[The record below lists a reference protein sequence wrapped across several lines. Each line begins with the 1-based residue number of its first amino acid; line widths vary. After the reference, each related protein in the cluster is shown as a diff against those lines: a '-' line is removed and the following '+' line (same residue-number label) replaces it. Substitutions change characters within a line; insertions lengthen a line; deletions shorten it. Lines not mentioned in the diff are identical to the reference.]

1 MQPQRTANG
10 MTSDEL
16 EDILAEVG
24 ARLLAGERIHGGT
37 RTFSL
42 DIDLGGAAWRGAVA
56 AGACRLGVCS
66 PEGCP
71 DPARLGDMASHI
83 DHTLLKADATA
94 SDIDELCGEAM
105 EHRFASVCVNS
116 TWVKRCAE
124 ILMGSGV
131 LVCTVVGF
139 PLGASLSEVK
149 SYEARRAIEDGACE
163 IDMVL
168 NVGAMKSGMTSVVH
182 ADIAAVAATC
192 HSHGARLKVIL
203 ETCLLTKDE
212 IAQASEIAKAA
223 GADFVKTSTGFSTGG
238 ATLEDVALM
247 RRAVGPVLGVKA
259 SGGVRTTEDATA
271 MLEAGATRIG
281 ASASIAIVGAGAA
294 STSGY

>member
-1 MQPQRTANG
+1 MSFQGGG
-10 MTSDEL
+10 MTVDQL

-37 RTFSL
+37 RPFSL
-42 DIDLGGAAWRGAVA
+42 DINLGGAAWRGAVA
-56 AGACRLGVCS
+56 AGACRLGVHS

-94 SDIDELCGEAM
+94 ADVDTLCGEAL

-163 IDMVL
+163 VDMVL
-168 NVGAMKSGMTSVVH
+168 NVGAMKSGMDALVKS
-182 ADIAAVAATC
+182 DIAAVAATC
-192 HSHGARLKVIL
+192 HSLGARLKVIL

-212 IAQASEIAKAA
+212 IVRASELAKAA

-259 SGGVRTTEDATA
+259 SGGVRTTADAEA
-271 MLEAGATRIG
+271 MIGAGATRIG
-281 ASASIAIVGAGAA
+281 ASASIAIVGAAGAG
-294 STSGY
+294 SSGGY